1 MKTRN
6 SKHIVHS
13 LPMVSLTLVT
23 ARALLSVNGPELNA
37 GLPACPP
44 ARREAASLRE
54 GAKRCAA
61 GEVELLRAAAQ
72 QWGPWLALRGWGG
85 DEISLAG
92 RDGGGGQLAR
102 LLSIC
107 RSLPPLPLHGCIPP
121 SRASSSCGSHALSSR
136 DVHPSRQNNPRN

>member
-23 ARALLSVNGPELNA
+23 AWALLSVNGPELNA

-61 GEVELLRAAAQ
+61 GEVGIVESRLRSSGGLAEL
-72 QWGPWLALRGWGG
+72 
-85 DEISLAG
+85 
-92 RDGGGGQLAR
+92 
-102 LLSIC
+102 
-107 RSLPPLPLHGCIPP
+107 
-121 SRASSSCGSHALSSR
+121 
-136 DVHPSRQNNPRN
+136 